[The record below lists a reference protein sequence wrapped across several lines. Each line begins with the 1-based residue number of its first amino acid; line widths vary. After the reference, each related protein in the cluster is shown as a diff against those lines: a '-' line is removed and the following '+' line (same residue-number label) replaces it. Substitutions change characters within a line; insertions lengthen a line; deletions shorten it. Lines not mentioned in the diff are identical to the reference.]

1 MKYNLLNQCIL
12 KGTNIS
18 WKSPTTYKHEKF
30 FQKVN
35 MLKPR
40 INMKNSFRKNLLL
53 NNNMNTLILNQII
66 KQTGEDIVSFSS
78 KG

>member
-1 MKYNLLNQCIL
+1 MENLHKIVE
-12 KGTNIS
+12 S
-18 WKSPTTYKHEKF
+18 VH
-30 FQKVN
+30 
-35 MLKPR
+35 MLKPS

-53 NNNMNTLILNQII
+53 DNNMNTLILNQII